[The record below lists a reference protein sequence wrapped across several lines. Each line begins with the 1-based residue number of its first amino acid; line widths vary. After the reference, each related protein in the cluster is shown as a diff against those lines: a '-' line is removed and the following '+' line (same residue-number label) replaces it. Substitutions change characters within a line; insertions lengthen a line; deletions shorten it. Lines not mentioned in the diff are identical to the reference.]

1 MYNLNEIIKLILGD
15 MKVSKIKRYRDLYNN
30 VEKICREISDLKNID
45 ISDMDL
51 YNASMEIYYNSIWFS
66 DIYGLC
72 RDLCFIDSETIK
84 NIDNQEFARMERN
97 YNELVEEI
105 NCYKEFQ
112 NIIQEEGFL
121 NLENEYMTKLKELFC
136 KMLDYKNRKYDK
148 EKEVV
153 ELLED
158 IDLCYFDYDYL
169 WTPLYQL
176 LNGKRIFRDTVRDEF
191 WTINA
196 DDVEYL
202 YEMRKIYNFFTK
214 DEDRYK
220 NYNQLYDDIILK
232 ENQIIEDLYAEEKA
246 KLNELY
252 IEMLNFK
259 NIKFEKDDDKK
270 LESLVEKNYPEFL
283 DSFIRLEASEIDVHN
298 SYIDMIHTIR
308 STYEYFKKTYKNK

>member
-1 MYNLNEIIKLILGD
+1 
-15 MKVSKIKRYRDLYNN
+15 
-30 VEKICREISDLKNID
+30 
-45 ISDMDL
+45 
-51 YNASMEIYYNSIWFS
+51 
-66 DIYGLC
+66 
-72 RDLCFIDSETIK
+72 
-84 NIDNQEFARMERN
+84 
-97 YNELVEEI
+97 
-105 NCYKEFQ
+105 
-112 NIIQEEGFL
+112 
-121 NLENEYMTKLKELFC
+121 
-136 KMLDYKNRKYDK
+136 MLDYKNRKYDK
-148 EKEVV
+148 GKEVV

-252 IEMLNFK
+252 IEMLNLK

>member
-121 NLENEYMTKLKELFC
+121 NLEN
-136 KMLDYKNRKYDK
+136 
-148 EKEVV
+148 
-153 ELLED
+153 
-158 IDLCYFDYDYL
+158 
-169 WTPLYQL
+169 
-176 LNGKRIFRDTVRDEF
+176 
-191 WTINA
+191 
-196 DDVEYL
+196 
-202 YEMRKIYNFFTK
+202 FF
-214 DEDRYK
+214 
-220 NYNQLYDDIILK
+220 
-232 ENQIIEDLYAEEKA
+232 A
-246 KLNELY
+246 KC
-252 IEMLNFK
+252 
-259 NIKFEKDDDKK
+259 
-270 LESLVEKNYPEFL
+270 
-283 DSFIRLEASEIDVHN
+283 
-298 SYIDMIHTIR
+298 
-308 STYEYFKKTYKNK
+308 